1 MASNFLKLISLSIK
15 GYKNIKALQI
25 DFEAKKGISVLI
37 GKNGCGKSHVL
48 EAFSSIFAGLYN
60 KKLYEPSFN
69 YVIKYEI
76 AAKKVEIQKEKKYSF
91 KVDDKFLAQ
100 TKFFNDVSLLPKNVI
115 ACYSGDNLRLWNDCY
130 RPYYNDYI
138 STIKN
143 ADSIPELP
151 MLYINRYN
159 LTISLLLLF
168 FHDFE
173 VFTDVKEFCNNTLN
187 IQSISNV
194 KFTFNLKKIR
204 EWKENLVIQMVKA
217 LCNIDSISELSTGT
231 IELTTIQ
238 LRERLEY
245 MEQRE
250 FFKIMYAATMPKED
264 KIITDIS
271 FDILLNNGATIS
283 LEDLSEGEQK
293 NLLMFVILETIADEN
308 SLLLFDEPDS
318 HIHISR
324 KAQLKELFE
333 KYPNRENVMTTHS
346 PTLAVKFEGHIEGL
360 GIDTE
365 GHTVSIDNE
374 KAKLVTSITD
384 NMWNAHEQN
393 MFLAS
398 NKQMTLLVEGKT
410 DKTHIEEAFKHLKGN
425 FPLLDF
431 DVYSMNSSEHI
442 REVLI
447 GLSCSEIV
455 WGKQF
460 IGIFDNDDAGQQAI
474 KSGFEKEA
482 NNDKIKHVKYKDGT
496 PSKSFY
502 AFLLPKQRGYNDKG
516 FTIENCYDAS
526 KYEEAF
532 SSALEE
538 KKGHFIGLSID
549 TISENL
555 RNKSKTILAEKA
567 KTFNDEDFEGFKPIF
582 SLLDEIRSL
591 KEI

>member
-130 RPYYNDYI
+130 WPYYNDYI

-365 GHTVSIDNE
+365 GYTVSIDNE

-384 NMWNAHEQN
+384 NMWNVHEQN

-502 AFLLPKQRGYNDKG
+502 AFLLPKQKGYNDKG

-538 KKGHFIGLSID
+538 KK
-549 TISENL
+549 
-555 RNKSKTILAEKA
+555 R
-567 KTFNDEDFEGFKPIF
+567 TFYRI
-582 SLLDEIRSL
+582 IH
-591 KEI
+591 

>member
-15 GYKNIKALQI
+15 GYKNIKDLEI
-25 DFEAKKGISVLI
+25 DFEDKKGITVLI

-48 EAFSSIFAGLYN
+48 EALSSIFAGLYSN
-60 KKLYEPSFN
+60 LYEPSFN
-69 YVIKYEI
+69 YAIRYEI
-76 AAKKVEIQKEKKYSF
+76 TGKEVEIQKEGKKYKF
-91 KVDDKFLAQ
+91 KVDNKPYVQ
-100 TKFFNDVSLLPKNVI
+100 TKKDVSLLPKNVI

-130 RPYYNDYI
+130 WPYYNDYI

-143 ADSIPELP
+143 AESIPELP

-168 FHDFE
+168 FYDFE
-173 VFTDVKEFCNNTLN
+173 VFTDVKEFCNNTLK
-187 IQSISNV
+187 IQAISKI

-204 EWKENLVIQMVKA
+204 EWKENLVIQMVKSI
-217 LCNIDSISELSTGT
+217 CNINNISELSKDT

-250 FFKIMYAATMPKED
+250 FFKMMYAATMPKED
-264 KIITDIS
+264 KIIIDIS

-333 KYPNRENVMTTHS
+333 KYSNRENIMTTHS

-360 GIDTE
+360 GLDTD
-365 GHTVSIDNE
+365 GHTVRIDCE
-374 KAKLVTSITD
+374 KAKLVSSITG
-384 NMWNAHEQN
+384 NMWNVHEQN

-410 DKTHIEEAFKHLKGN
+410 DKIHIEEAFKHLKGN

-431 DVYSMNSSEHI
+431 DVYSMNSCEHI

-455 WGKQF
+455 WKKQF
-460 IGIFDNDDAGQQAI
+460 VGILDNDDAGQQAI

-482 NNDKIKHVKYKDGT
+482 SYATIKHVKYKEGT

-502 AFLLPKQRGYNDKG
+502 AFLLPKKQGYDDKG

-526 KYEEAF
+526 KYEDAF
-532 SSALEE
+532 CNALEE
-538 KKGHFIGLSID
+538 KKGHFSGLSID
-549 TISENL
+549 TISANL
-555 RNKSKTILAEKA
+555 RNKSKTILADKA
-567 KTFNDEDFEGFKPIF
+567 KTFIEDDFEGFKPIF
-582 SLLDEIRSL
+582 ELLDEIRNL
-591 KEI
+591 KDI

>member
-1 MASNFLKLISLSIK
+1 MTLR
-15 GYKNIKALQI
+15 
-25 DFEAKKGISVLI
+25 
-37 GKNGCGKSHVL
+37 
-48 EAFSSIFAGLYN
+48 
-60 KKLYEPSFN
+60 SFN

-130 RPYYNDYI
+130 WPYYNDYI

-365 GHTVSIDNE
+365 GYTVSIDNE

-384 NMWNAHEQN
+384 NMWNVHEQN

-502 AFLLPKQRGYNDKG
+502 AFLLPKQKGYNDKG